1 MDEQLRQSAL
11 EYHQYPT
18 PGKIQVAPTKPLTT
32 QRDLA
37 LAYSPGV
44 AAACDA
50 IVEDPNNAYK
60 YTSRG
65 LAGSARASS
74 GVW

>member
-1 MDEQLRQSAL
+1 MDEELRRSAL
-11 EYHQYPT
+11 EYHLFPK
-18 PGKIQVAPTKPLTT
+18 PGKIQVAPTKPLAS

-50 IVEDPNNAYK
+50 IVEDPNNARK
-60 YTSRG
+60 YTARG
-65 LAGSARASS
+65 NLVAVKIGRAH
-74 GVW
+74 V